1 MSWTRMKFKTKQK
14 IWVRLAAGGEL
25 DLDRLSLDDV
35 ESSEVLQGAGSA
47 RYGSDAL
54 GGVIHI
60 RTQDARCCGAFARVR
75 LAYGVM
81 DPRRGARFGSIGGG
95 PALGTN
101 LRNDGYGGTYD
112 LSATGGYGA
121 ERWGARFS
129 LGVHRQDGFDLDPE
143 AVARAI
149 TPRTKAILPVHLF
162 GQTADL
168 KALRHVAGDLPI
180 VEDAAQALGAACC
193 EGHAGAV
200 GAFGCFSFFPTKT
213 LGGFGDGGLVV
224 TGDAEL
230 AARARL
236 LRAHGAKPKY
246 THHLVG
252 GNFRLDAL
260 QAALLRVKLP
270 HLEAWMRG
278 RQENAAA
285 YDEGLAGAPVMTPP
299 RLHEAHAYHQYVIRA
314 PRRDA
319 LRAALA
325 EAGIGTGI
333 YYPSPLPSQP
343 CFAELGHA
351 PGDFPE
357 AERACREVLALPIF
371 PELGAARRKRV
382 TDAILTFYA

>member
-1 MSWTRMKFKTKQK
+1 MTA
-14 IWVRLAAGGEL
+14 IPLL
-25 DLDRLSLDDV
+25 DLGAQHAPLMEALEAASRRVIRSGQYILGPEV
-35 ESSEVLQGAGSA
+35 EAFEAEVAEVVGSPHASGGSSGA
-47 RYGSDAL
+47 DAL
-54 GGVIHI
+54 LLALMALDVGPGDEVITTAFSFFATAGCI
-60 RTQDARCCGAFARVR
+60 AR
-75 LAYGVM
+75 L
-81 DPRRGARFGSIGGG
+81 GARPVFVDIR
-95 PALGTN
+95 P
-101 LRNDGYGGTYD
+101 
-112 LSATGGYGA
+112 
-121 ERWGARFS
+121 
-129 LGVHRQDGFDLDPE
+129 DGFDLDPE

-285 YDEGLAGAPVMTPP
+285 YDEGLAGSPVMTPP